1 MLLNMVKAMF
11 RLHGILNT
19 HNVFI
24 SQKKKISL
32 LNLQGEFKVEY
43 YQFTVR
49 EIYIKYVAY

>member
-49 EIYIKYVAY
+49 EIYI